1 MYEIM
6 RILLLLLLLVHGA
19 TGFGVNH
26 KIKAT
31 ITTSPPATS
40 IQETTTSSRRSI
52 VSTSFQIAVGGLIT
66 GWTVDQQPATAAFSL
81 FPEKNHRQLELCVVS
96 ILRLQYWAQ
105 TVAFKLQTAETID
118 QRTSAYIEAR
128 LGAKAIVAGKI
139 GGGASYPVFVLK
151 SLQIRECLTDLQ
163 YYAAQNSKKDKKQT
177 AQLAQDLIE
186 SLASLVEFDGLET
199 TTDPSPRSSLTLS
212 MYTDTKGNFVN
223 RMLSERIVGLCQD
236 IVRLLGP
243 DTREV
248 CDGYILQY
256 YSSELPP
263 NPKPPPKVVE
273 DVPLPF
279 E

>member
-1 MYEIM
+1 M
-6 RILLLLLLLVHGA
+6 RILLLLLVLVRGA
-19 TGFGVNH
+19 IGFGINNRN
-26 KIKAT
+26 KPT
-31 ITTSPPATS
+31 IAIITSPQPATS
-40 IQETTTSSRRSI
+40 IQESASSSRRSI
-52 VSTSFQIAVGGLIT
+52 VAASFQIAVGGLIT
-66 GWTVDQQPATAAFSL
+66 GWTVEQQPAIAAFSL
-81 FPEKNHRQLELCVVS
+81 FQETNHRQLELCVVS

-105 TVAFKLQTAETID
+105 TVAFKLQTAKTIEE
-118 QRTSAYIEAR
+118 RTSAYVEAR

-139 GGGASYPVFVLK
+139 GGGASYQVFVLK

-163 YYAAQNSKKDKKQT
+163 YYAAKNPSNNKKQT
-177 AQLAQDLIE
+177 AQLAQDLVE
-186 SLASLVEFDGLET
+186 SLASIVEFDGLET
-199 TTDPSPRSSLTLS
+199 TLDPSPRSSLTLS

>member
-1 MYEIM
+1 M
-6 RILLLLLLLVHGA
+6 RILLLLLVLVRGA
-19 TGFGVNH
+19 IGFGINNRN
-26 KIKAT
+26 KPT
-31 ITTSPPATS
+31 IAIITSPQPATS
-40 IQETTTSSRRSI
+40 IQESASSSRRSI
-52 VSTSFQIAVGGLIT
+52 VAASFQIAVGGLIT
-66 GWTVDQQPATAAFSL
+66 GWTVEQQPATAAFSL
-81 FPEKNHRQLELCVVS
+81 FQETNHRQLELCVVS

-105 TVAFKLQTAETID
+105 NVAFKLQTAKTID
-118 QRTSAYIEAR
+118 ERTSAYVEAR

-139 GGGASYPVFVLK
+139 GGGASYQVFVLK

-163 YYAAQNSKKDKKQT
+163 YYAAKNPSNNKKQT
-177 AQLAQDLIE
+177 AQLAQDLVE
-186 SLASLVEFDGLET
+186 SLASIVEFDGLET
-199 TTDPSPRSSLTLS
+199 TLDPSPRSSLTLS

-263 NPKPPPKVVE
+263 KPKPPLKVVE

>member
-1 MYEIM
+1 M
-6 RILLLLLLLVHGA
+6 RILLLLLVLVRGA
-19 TGFGVNH
+19 IGFGINNRN
-26 KIKAT
+26 KPAIA
-31 ITTSPPATS
+31 IITSPQPATS
-40 IQETTTSSRRSI
+40 IQESASSSRRSI
-52 VSTSFQIAVGGLIT
+52 VAASFQIAVGGLIT
-66 GWTVDQQPATAAFSL
+66 GWTVEQQPATAAFSL
-81 FPEKNHRQLELCVVS
+81 FQETNHRQLELCVVS

-105 TVAFKLQTAETID
+105 TVAFKLQTAKTID
-118 QRTSAYIEAR
+118 ERTSAYVEAR

-139 GGGASYPVFVLK
+139 GGGASYQVFVLK

-163 YYAAQNSKKDKKQT
+163 YYAAKNPSNNKKQT
-177 AQLAQDLIE
+177 AQLAQDLVE
-186 SLASLVEFDGLET
+186 SLASIVEFDGLET
-199 TTDPSPRSSLTLS
+199 TLDPSPRSSLTLS